1 MLYKFI
7 VFLLYMVAL
16 SICSPLETTLKPTKR
31 GVATIKS
38 KAISRP
44 RQSPGSGRLSLINYR
59 FNRRP
64 KKKHL
69 DIGELKMVLGSA
81 YDSKFMS
88 IEPPRELQ
96 IPNAGAVYVV
106 NKDNWRYREMLEELQ
121 TSNMTQELQLI
132 AGDRFAV
139 GEDHVKIFEKWLLR
153 KSSCPV
159 K

>member
-1 MLYKFI
+1 MYLS
-7 VFLLYMVAL
+7 VLFLLYITSLAVCAPQT
-16 SICSPLETTLKPTKR
+16 STLKPTKR

-69 DIGELKMVLGSA
+69 DIGELKMILGSA
-81 YDSKFMS
+81 YDPKFMS
-88 IEPPRELQ
+88 IEKPRELSN
-96 IPNAGAVYVV
+96 PNFGAVYVV
-106 NKDNWRYREMLEELQ
+106 QKDSWRYREMLQELQ
-121 TSNMTQELQLI
+121 ANNLTQELQQI
-132 AGDRFAV
+132 AGDKFTV
-139 GEDHVKIFEKWLLR
+139 GQEYVQTFEKWLL
-153 KSSCPV
+153 KKGSCSV